1 MSNTIDNTNASS
13 GRQIAQPDI
22 RDLFGSLVSRGE
34 IIDLSHEMAPGMPVY
49 PKHVPFT
56 LTLNRRHSDP
66 NVPER
71 PDGSTY
77 INEVIVMPGHC
88 STHIDALGH
97 FGRYGCVHGGI
108 PAASIETHQ
117 GLSKLDVSEIGPILR
132 PAVLLDVA
140 KFRGVEKMNGG
151 ERILGEE
158 LKAVA
163 ERQGTPVQRGDIVL
177 VRTGWAHHWS
187 DAPTFNGKGGL
198 PGPCSDGAQWLID
211 QGVFMVGSDTPA
223 FEAVPFPADCVH
235 VMCLVE
241 RDIHIIENLNL
252 EPISQRGIHRFMF
265 VGLPVRLVGAT
276 GAPFRPVALA

>member
-1 MSNTIDNTNASS
+1 MS
-13 GRQIAQPDI
+13 GRTIAQPDI
-22 RDLFGSLVSRGE
+22 RELFGSLVTRGD
-34 IIDLSHEMAPGMPVY
+34 IVDLSHEMAPGMPVY
-49 PKHVPFT
+49 PKHAPFT
-56 LTLNRRHSDP
+56 LTLNRRHADP

-97 FGRYGCVHGGI
+97 FGRNGCVHGGI

-140 KFRGVEKMNGG
+140 RFRGVETMKGG
-151 ERILGEE
+151 ERIGADE
-158 LKAVA
+158 LAAVA
-163 ERQGTPVQRGDIVL
+163 RHQGTPVRHGDVVL
-177 VRTGWAHHWS
+177 VRTGWAHHWK
-187 DAPTFNGKGGL
+187 DAPTFNGAGGL
-198 PGPCSDGAQWLID
+198 PGPCSEGARWLID
-211 QGVFMVGSDTPA
+211 QGVFMAGSDTPA
-223 FEAVPFPADCVH
+223 FEVIPMTGSSVH
-235 VMCLVE
+235 VMFLVDH
-241 RDIHIIENLNL
+241 DIHIIENLNL
-252 EPISQRGIHRFMF
+252 EPISQRGIHRFVF